1 MSGVPIDKIH
11 VCFYDPAWPR
21 LFQAEAGRIRAAIG
35 AYILDIQHIG
45 STAVPGLAAKPL
57 IDIGVAVAD
66 FVEAR
71 RCVQPLVDLGYHC
84 LGENGIPRRHFL
96 VYGEPHTHHLH
107 MNESHSFDWR
117 QTIAFR
123 DYLRTHPDV
132 AAAYAALKL
141 RLAQQFAADPDAYH
155 AGKDAFIKQ
164 VLQAALA

>member
-1 MSGVPIDKIH
+1 MLGVPTNQIR
-11 VCFYDPAWPR
+11 VYPYDPAWPH
-21 LFQAEAGRIRAAIG
+21 LFHAEAGRIRAAIG
-35 AYILDIQHIG
+35 AYILNLQHIG

-66 FVEAR
+66 FAQAR
-71 RCVQPLVDLGYHC
+71 RCVRPLVDLGYHY
-84 LGENGIPRRHFL
+84 LGENSIPRRRFF
-96 VYGEPHTHHLH
+96 VYGEPRTYNLH

-141 RLAQQFAADPDAYH
+141 QLAQQFATDPDAYD